1 MQLVDYINCK
11 YVPLTKIDLWHSLN
25 RNNDN
30 LFRFHSITVQKII
43 LALRQ
48 LHCSSSLD
56 IDFISTAMLQL
67 SEEEIAP
74 MLTNTFNHSIL
85 SRCFPTEWKQA
96 IVLPILRKKIQ
107 ILSATVGLF
116 RYFRSSRKHWS
127 GYLLCS

>member
-11 YVPLTKIDLWHSLN
+11 YVLLTKIDLWHSLN

-30 LFRFHSITVQKII
+30 MFCFHSIAVQKII

-48 LHCSSSLD
+48 LHCSSSLG

-74 MLTNTFNHSIL
+74 MLTHTFNHSIL
-85 SRCFPTEWKQA
+85 SRCFLTEWKQA